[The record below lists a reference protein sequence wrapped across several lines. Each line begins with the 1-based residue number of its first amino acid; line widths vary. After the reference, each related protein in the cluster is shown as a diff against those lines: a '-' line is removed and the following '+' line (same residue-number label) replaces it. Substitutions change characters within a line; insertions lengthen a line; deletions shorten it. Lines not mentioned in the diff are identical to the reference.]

1 VQPFTRCSNNVIS
14 ITLKAE
20 GKTPPGLL
28 PAGWRTEV
36 IGLSGSVITILSGKG
51 GCGKTTI
58 AINLAVVLSDEGA
71 SRVCLVDLDLALGDI
86 ANSLGLRAG
95 ASLLTAVTA
104 GGHLDPDLLPD
115 LLTPYLDDVDC
126 LLAPV
131 TPGESEKIPAQV
143 VEDLLHELR
152 SRYDYVVID
161 TPGRMSS
168 RVLAALDSSDH
179 HVVVTTL
186 EFPALKRVRLTVDT
200 LTLLA
205 HRGASTSI
213 VLNRAEAEGTL
224 TDAEIDEVVRSPIAA
239 RVPFSPAVGVSINE
253 QAPLAAFDPDHP
265 VVAAIREL
273 AVTHLGMPSRTAAGA
288 SASPHGS
295 DASEITDA
303 RPEVWLA

>member
-1 VQPFTRCSNNVIS
+1 
-14 ITLKAE
+14 
-20 GKTPPGLL
+20 
-28 PAGWRTEV
+28 
-36 IGLSGSVITILSGKG
+36 VITILSGKG

-58 AINLAVVLSDEGA
+58 AINLAIVLSDEGA

-265 VVAAIREL
+265 VVAAIRDL
-273 AVTHLGMPSRTAAGA
+273 AVSHLGMPRRTAAGA